1 MGKFVKGLLVGVLA
15 VILCALCAHQLGVCK
30 ISFDRSGPGDAELVY
45 SDSIQQD
52 VNPMNILDKTYLCA
66 EDVLM
71 DHQELV
77 IEVRYVDTFRDIPD
91 ETLQNVVNILLRT
104 RPCITIKD
112 IVNEYLAN
120 QNIYDNIQP
129 NAVID
134 PGANSDS
141 INKPTTET
149 KPQEST
155 NIQDPNPVAVQEQ
168 VKALSP
174 ATTNSPNTQPT
185 R

>member
-1 MGKFVKGLLVGVLA
+1 MEKFAKGFLTAILLAIIGVFVA
-15 VILCALCAHQLGVCK
+15 YKCNK
-30 ISFDRSGPGDAELVY
+30 ISFDSSGPGDTELVY

-52 VNPMNILDKTYLCA
+52 MNPMNILDKTYLCA

-77 IEVRYVDTFRDIPD
+77 IDAQYVDTFRDIPD
-91 ETLQNVVNILLRT
+91 ETLQNVTNILLRT

-141 INKPTTET
+141 INETTAET
-149 KPQEST
+149 KPQEFT
-155 NIQDPNPVAVQEQ
+155 KIQDPNPVAVRKQI
-168 VKALSP
+168 KALNP
-174 ATTNSPNTQPT
+174 TTTTSTNAKST

>member
-1 MGKFVKGLLVGVLA
+1 MGKFFQGLLVGVLIM
-15 VILCALCAHQLGVCK
+15 ILCAFVAHQSGVCK
-30 ISFDRSGPGDAELVY
+30 FSFDRSGPGDTGLVY

-52 VNPMNILDKTYLCA
+52 IAPMNILEKQYSYA

-77 IEVRYVDTFRDIPD
+77 IEVQYVDAFKDLPET
-91 ETLQNVVNILLRT
+91 TLQNVTNMLLRT

-141 INKPTTET
+141 INKTDAET
-149 KPQEST
+149 KHQEST
-155 NIQDPNPVAVQEQ
+155 NMQDPNPVAAQEQ
-168 VKALSP
+168 LQSLNP
-174 ATTNSPNTQPT
+174 ATTASTNTKT
-185 R
+185 TK

>member
-1 MGKFVKGLLVGVLA
+1 MEKFAKGFLTAILLAIIGVFVA
-15 VILCALCAHQLGVCK
+15 YKCNK
-30 ISFDRSGPGDAELVY
+30 ISFDSSGPGDTELAY

-77 IEVRYVDTFRDIPD
+77 IEVQYVDTFREIPD
-91 ETLQNVVNILLRT
+91 ETLQNVTNILLRT

-141 INKPTTET
+141 INETTAET
-149 KPQEST
+149 KLQEFT
-155 NIQDPNPVAVQEQ
+155 KVQDPNPVAVREQ

-174 ATTNSPNTQPT
+174 ATTTSTNAKPT